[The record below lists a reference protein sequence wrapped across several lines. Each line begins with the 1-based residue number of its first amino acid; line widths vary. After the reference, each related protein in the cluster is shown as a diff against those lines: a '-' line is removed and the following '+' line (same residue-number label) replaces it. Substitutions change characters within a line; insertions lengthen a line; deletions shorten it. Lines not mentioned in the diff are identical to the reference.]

1 MDTLVVHVD
10 LSFLDS
16 SEKKW
21 IVDTADEVS
30 NSNKDAD
37 KERICQVLYL
47 SLIHIS
53 EPTRR
58 S

>member
-37 KERICQVLYL
+37 KSVFVRFYIVIWLCD
-47 SLIHIS
+47 I
-53 EPTRR
+53 
-58 S
+58 